1 MIKVNIWF
9 EIWIK
14 LWIVTK
20 GILYKYLSLEDK
32 IFVNLQLGRGCRA
45 SLSPANWP
53 LEPPDSQNASCYVC
67 TSPGPQT
74 QPQRPAI
81 WYVKAKY
88 LLLDIKLL
96 DVEAELVSLADV
108 VGGTETILIIR
119 IRYSK
124 NLKQF
129 ILKVKKVQSKSR
141 KCYIDPNCK
150 NTQILIALIFM
161 TRSNFWNFYRLKT
174 NKEAKN
180 VGTFSG

>member
-1 MIKVNIWF
+1 MQSILKPRKLTFGASWF
-9 EIWIK
+9 PEWH
-14 LWIVTK
+14 T
-20 GILYKYLSLEDK
+20 SH
-32 IFVNLQLGRGCRA
+32 
-45 SLSPANWP
+45 
-53 LEPPDSQNASCYVC
+53 QNRIRTSCYVC

-96 DVEAELVSLADV
+96 DVEAELVSLTDV
-108 VGGTETILIIR
+108 AGGTETILIIR

-141 KCYIDPNCK
+141 KCYIDPNCN

-180 VGTFSG
+180 VGTFIG

>member
-1 MIKVNIWF
+1 MQSIREPRKLTFGASWF
-9 EIWIK
+9 PEWHPIH
-14 LWIVTK
+14 
-20 GILYKYLSLEDK
+20 
-32 IFVNLQLGRGCRA
+32 
-45 SLSPANWP
+45 
-53 LEPPDSQNASCYVC
+53 QNRIRTSCYVC

-108 VGGTETILIIR
+108 AGNTETILIIR
-119 IRYSK
+119 IRFSWDCSK

-129 ILKVKKVQSKSR
+129 ILESKKSVQSKLR
-141 KCYIDPNCK
+141 KCYIDPNWN

-161 TRSNFWNFYRLKT
+161 TRSNFWRQILQLWASINVPT
-174 NKEAKN
+174 KN
-180 VGTFSG
+180 QGTIIG